1 MYSAEGFR
9 IWIQSLASKG
19 PKEDVE
25 PNDSVRSQLMKIN
38 FIIIQNFPNHLMKRK
53 PQSSF
58 EKAFE
63 NYYFIIFGSGVVSS
77 SAKRRSFFS
86 VSPK

>member
-1 MYSAEGFR
+1 LDPFPGFEG
-9 IWIQSLASKG
+9 
-19 PKEDVE
+19 PNEDAE

-63 NYYFIIFGSGVVSS
+63 NYHFVIFWLWMVSS
-77 SAKRRSFFS
+77 PAKLRSFFS